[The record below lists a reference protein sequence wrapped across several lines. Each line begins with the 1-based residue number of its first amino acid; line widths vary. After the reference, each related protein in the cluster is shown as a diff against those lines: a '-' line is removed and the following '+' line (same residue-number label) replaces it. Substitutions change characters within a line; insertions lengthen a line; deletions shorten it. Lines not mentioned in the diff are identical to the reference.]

1 VENGTAWAGTLSNTE
16 PASLNR
22 RTKNTNNTKT
32 VYINNFNFE
41 RSLFTGM
48 RQSVVRILGLMNIM
62 IYNDVTMKPPYTV
75 DIFATCLAYLAPFL

>member
-1 VENGTAWAGTLSNTE
+1 MSDTE

-32 VYINNFNFE
+32 VYISNFNFE

-48 RQSVVRILGLMNIM
+48 RQSVVRIPGLTNIM
-62 IYNDVTMKPPYTV
+62 IYNDVTTKPPYTV
-75 DIFATCLAYLAPFL
+75 DILPHALLIWHHFFNKSMKEK